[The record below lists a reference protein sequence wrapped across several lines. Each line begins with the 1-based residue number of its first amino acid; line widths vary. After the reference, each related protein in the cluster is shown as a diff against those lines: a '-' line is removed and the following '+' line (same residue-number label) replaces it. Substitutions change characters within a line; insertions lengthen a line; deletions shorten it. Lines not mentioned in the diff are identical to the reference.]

1 MSGDN
6 GNNENTNVISEKEKN
21 IQKMASAIEDL
32 LYMGA
37 IKVKVSNL
45 MSSMKLYNGYDIM
58 GLMYLSLL
66 IYMNECPQTP

>member
-1 MSGDN
+1 MSCDI

-37 IKVKVSNL
+37 IKVNL
-45 MSSMKLYNGYDIM
+45 Y
-58 GLMYLSLL
+58 
-66 IYMNECPQTP
+66 ERVF